1 MLEIRADSPILCAQE
16 SRFSLFHFSF
26 FLRPKKKKKNTLN
39 VYIQMITLVIKN
51 YSIVT
56 TYEECHKLFIFSALR
71 KSYA

>member
-1 MLEIRADSPILCAQE
+1 
-16 SRFSLFHFSF
+16 
-26 FLRPKKKKKNTLN
+26 
-39 VYIQMITLVIKN
+39 MITLVIKN